1 MVVHMLT
8 PHVCLYA
15 AVCVCVCTLC
25 VCVYTLCV
33 YVHVV
38 CVHFMCVHFV
48 CAYGYTLFVY
58 VQVCV
63 YFVCVH
69 VCVYTC
75 IQKLFT
81 YLSLSPDYI
90 TAHGDSEHSVDLLME
105 TSVLF
110 RFVSV
115 VLGTVKL
122 GLYIGEAIDLGLFIL
137 VYMCVVCMC
146 VYTSW

>member
-8 PHVCLYA
+8 PHVCLYV
-15 AVCVCVCTLC
+15 AVCVCV
-25 VCVYTLCV
+25 
-33 YVHVV
+33 YVHFV
-38 CVHFMCVHFV
+38 CVHFMCVCTCCVCALHV

-69 VCVYTC
+69 VCVYIC

-90 TAHGDSEHSVDLLME
+90 TAHGDPEHSVDLLME
-105 TSVLF
+105 ASVLF

-115 VLGTVKL
+115 VLGT
-122 GLYIGEAIDLGLFIL
+122 EAGALHR
-137 VYMCVVCMC
+137 
-146 VYTSW
+146 